1 MFAAGFGPGGR
12 PVELENMLA
21 SLREGTWLTAERLR
35 VYSLMFVAAYALGTL
50 VWFGTAHGLLDWK
63 NRPLG
68 SDFAQ
73 VYASGT
79 LVLEGRPEAP
89 YDNAAEF
96 ARQRQIFGEKT
107 DLFTWGYPPVF
118 LPVAA
123 LLACLPYLAAL
134 FLWQGLTLAGAL
146 AAYRKILPSRAAILP
161 ALAFPA
167 VYVNFGHGQT
177 GFAIAG
183 LFAGALLCLEKR
195 PAIAGVLFGLAAFKP
210 QLGLLVPVALVAGG
224 HWRAFAAAAITVVA
238 LALATWA
245 GFGGATWTAFAD
257 ALPELRK
264 HGLEYSNTGFH
275 KMQSLFA
282 AVRLVDGPVGL
293 AYALHGTLVAGLVG
307 AIAWLWRGDA
317 ARPLKYAALPVA
329 AALATPYGFDYDLV
343 LIGPAIAFM
352 AAHGLA
358 RGFLPWEK
366 SLLALAWLMPIVA
379 RGIAEALY
387 VPFGWLVAMALFAL
401 ILRRVASET
410 AIARVAAPVR
420 SISS

>member
-1 MFAAGFGPGGR
+1 
-12 PVELENMLA
+12 MLA

-35 VYSLMFVAAYALGTL
+35 VYSLMFVAAYVLGTL
-50 VWFGTAHGLLDWK
+50 VWFGTANGLLDWK

-79 LVLEGRPEAP
+79 LVLDGQPEAP

-96 ARQRQIFGEKT
+96 ARQRKIFGEKT
-107 DLFTWGYPPVF
+107 DIFTWGYPPIF

-123 LLACLPYLAAL
+123 LLALFPYLAAL
-134 FLWQGLTLAGAL
+134 FLWQGATLAGAL
-146 AAYRKILPSRAAILP
+146 AAYRKILPGRAAILP

-177 GFAIAG
+177 GLAIAA
-183 LFAGALLCLEKR
+183 LFAGGLLCLEKR
-195 PAIAGVLFGLAAFKP
+195 PWLAGLLFGLVAFKP
-210 QLGLLVPVALVAGG
+210 QLGLLIPVALAAGG
-224 HWRAFAAAAITVVA
+224 HWRAFAGATLAVVA
-238 LALATWA
+238 LSLATWA
-245 GFGGATWTAFAD
+245 GLGAAPWMAFLD
-257 ALPELRK
+257 ALPELRL

-282 AVRLVDGPVGL
+282 ATRLAGGPVGL
-293 AYALHGTLVAGLVG
+293 AYALHGTLVAGLIA
-307 AIAWLWRGDA
+307 AIAWLWRGEA
-317 ARPLKYAALPVA
+317 ATTLKYAALPVA

-352 AAHGLA
+352 AAHGLE

-379 RGIAEALY
+379 RGIAETTLL
-387 VPFGWLVAMALFAL
+387 PFGWLVTMSLFAL
-401 ILRRVASET
+401 ILRRAANE
-410 AIARVAAPVR
+410 AAPAFSPFR
-420 SISS
+420 NTSS